1 VNLANP
7 ILTPKI
13 NVIRHLSNGESISVG
28 VLAQNKQGV
37 YFQYDNSYLNSQK
50 NLSPFKLKFTNEL
63 QLAPK
68 TPHNKLHG
76 VFSDSLPDGWG
87 LLLQDREFKKRGL
100 QPNQIT
106 AMDRLS
112 LVGNTGVGA
121 LSYQPA
127 CNEQNEINPK
137 LDLHI
142 LGLEAQ
148 AVFNGQTEELTQA
161 LLTAGSSA
169 GARPKAQLYFAPGD
183 FSKCRTQP
191 TKGDEAWLVKF
202 TSENLPLKHEE
213 GLCEAAYLTMAK
225 LAKIDTPEWQLI
237 PAPKTSGASHWLA
250 LKRFDRQQ
258 TPGGQLGKM
267 HMHSAAGLLDADFR
281 MPSLDYQEI
290 IKASR
295 VLCQSPKTGQ
305 IQFAR
310 AIFNLLSCN
319 QDDHA
324 KNWSFLQTDDG
335 NWNPS
340 PFYDI
345 TYSPTAFNEHSTA
358 FIGYGKQ
365 PPLKVIQQL
374 ATDASFSNWQ
384 EAKEVIEN
392 ITDAISQFT
401 NTAQSL
407 GIQKKTIHQIQN
419 QLNKT
424 WKENSQIL
432 GLPH

>member
-1 VNLANP
+1 MTSP

-13 NVIRHLSNGESISVG
+13 NVIRELSNGKNIQVG
-28 VLAQNKQGV
+28 ILAQNKQGI
-37 YFQYDNSYLNSQK
+37 YFQYHNSYLNSQQ

-100 QPNQIT
+100 QLNQIT

-112 LVGNTGVGA
+112 LVGNTGTGA
-121 LSYQPA
+121 LSYQPVY
-127 CNEQNEINPK
+127 NKQNELNHDI
-137 LDLHI
+137 DLYS

-148 AVFNGQTEELTQA
+148 AVFNGQTEEVIQA
-161 LLTAGSSA
+161 LLTAGSSG
-169 GARPKAQLYFAPGD
+169 GARPKAQLYFPPNN
-183 FSKCRTQP
+183 FSKCRTHP
-191 TKGDEAWLVKF
+191 TKGDEAWLIKF
-202 TSENLPLKHEE
+202 TSANLPLKHEE

-225 LAKIDTPEWQLI
+225 LAKIDTPDWQLI

-258 TPGGQLGKM
+258 TTDGQLGKI
-267 HMHSAAGLLDADFR
+267 HMHSIAGLLDADFR
-281 MPSLDYQEI
+281 MPSLDYQEL

-295 VLCQSPKTGQ
+295 VLCQSPRAGQ
-305 IQFAR
+305 TQFAR

-324 KNWSFLQTDDG
+324 KNWAFLQTDDG
-335 NWNPS
+335 NWQPS

-365 PPLKVIQQL
+365 PPLKIIQQL
-374 ATDASFSNWQ
+374 AGDASFSNWQ

-401 NTAQSL
+401 TIAQSL
-407 GIQKKTIHQIQN
+407 DINKKTINQIQD
-419 QLNKT
+419 QLNKAY
-424 WKENSQIL
+424 KDNFQIL
-432 GLPH
+432 TK

>member
-1 VNLANP
+1 MNLSNA

-13 NVIRHLSNGESISVG
+13 NVIRNLSNGKSIQVG

-37 YFQYDNSYLNSQK
+37 YFQYDNNYLNSQQ
-50 NLSPFKLKFTNEL
+50 NLSPFNLKFTNEL

-68 TPHNKLHG
+68 NPHNKLHG

-87 LLLQDREFKKRGL
+87 LLLQDKEFKKRGL
-100 QPNQIT
+100 QLNQIT

-112 LVGNTGVGA
+112 LVGDTGMGC

-127 CNEQNEINPK
+127 CNKQNNNPE
-137 LDLHI
+137 LDLYT
-142 LGLEAQ
+142 LGIEAQ
-148 AVFNGQTEELTQA
+148 SIFNGQTEKVISA
-161 LLTAGSSA
+161 LITAGSSG
-169 GARPKAQLYFAPGD
+169 GARPKAQLYFAPNN
-183 FSKCRTQP
+183 FLKCRTHP
-191 TKGDEAWLVKF
+191 IKGDEAWLIKF
-202 TSENLPLKHEE
+202 TSTNLPLKHEE
-213 GLCEAAYLTMAK
+213 GLCEAAYLTMAR
-225 LAKIDTPEWQLI
+225 LAKIDTPDWQLI
-237 PAPKTSGASHWLA
+237 PAPKTTGASHWLA

-258 TPGGQLGKM
+258 APEGKLSKI
-267 HMHSAAGLLDADFR
+267 HMHSAAGLLNADFR
-281 MPSLDYQEI
+281 MPSLDYQDL

-295 VLCQSPKTGQ
+295 VLCQSPKVGQ

-324 KNWSFLQTDDG
+324 KNWAFLQTDDG
-335 NWNPS
+335 NWKPS

-345 TYSPTAFNEHSTA
+345 TYSPTAFNEHSTS
-358 FIGYGKQ
+358 FMGYGKE
-365 PPLKVIQQL
+365 PPLKVIRQL

-401 NTAQSL
+401 TIAQSFD
-407 GIQKKTIHQIQN
+407 IKKETINQIQN

-424 WKENSQIL
+424 WKDNAQIL
-432 GLPH
+432 NRT

>member
-1 VNLANP
+1 MTSP

-13 NVIRHLSNGESISVG
+13 NVIRELSNGKNIQVG
-28 VLAQNKQGV
+28 ILAQNKQGI
-37 YFQYDNSYLNSQK
+37 YFQYHNSYLNSQQ

-100 QPNQIT
+100 QLNQIT

-112 LVGNTGVGA
+112 LVGNTGTGA
-121 LSYQPA
+121 LSYQPVY
-127 CNEQNEINPK
+127 NKQNELNHDI
-137 LDLHI
+137 DLYS

-148 AVFNGQTEELTQA
+148 AVFNGQTEEVIQA
-161 LLTAGSSA
+161 LLTAGSSG
-169 GARPKAQLYFAPGD
+169 GARPKAQLYFPPNN
-183 FSKCRTQP
+183 FSKCRTHP
-191 TKGDEAWLVKF
+191 TKGDEAWLIKF
-202 TSENLPLKHEE
+202 TSANLPLKHEE

-225 LAKIDTPEWQLI
+225 LAKIDTPDWQLI

-258 TPGGQLGKM
+258 TTDGQLGKI
-267 HMHSAAGLLDADFR
+267 HMHSIAGLLDADFR
-281 MPSLDYQEI
+281 MPSLDYQEL

-295 VLCQSPKTGQ
+295 VLCQSPRAGQ
-305 IQFAR
+305 TQFAR

-324 KNWSFLQTDDG
+324 KNWAFLQTDDG
-335 NWNPS
+335 NWQPS

-365 PPLKVIQQL
+365 PPLKIIQQL
-374 ATDASFSNWQ
+374 AGDASFSNWQ

-401 NTAQSL
+401 TIAQSL
-407 GIQKKTIHQIQN
+407 DINKKTINQIQS
-419 QLNKT
+419 QLNKAY
-424 WKENSQIL
+424 KDNFQIL
-432 GLPH
+432 TK